1 MEETVTVRKVRRGQI
16 EAPAVVATPADLEV
30 RRMAEDLL
38 LAGERVPFPRRREA
52 GQITTGEGWYPTPV
66 YEEEATPGPFQG
78 EVIPLDVLEGA
89 LLLLDLEVREERV
102 PGILGGFQYEGT
114 RKLPLALQDPEVLE
128 VLEAL
133 GVGEGLLYYPEE
145 AFPSLKALEARFSG
159 PEGRASLEAFLIGEG
174 LAQTQEEAEGQALRF
189 LKALSTALRSLTEGP
204 VVGWGLVSSTGQV
217 VAWWG
222 QSE

>member
-1 MEETVTVRKVRRGQI
+1 MENNRRKVRRGQI

-30 RRMAEDLL
+30 RRMVENLL

-89 LLLLDLEVREERV
+89 LLLLDLEVREERA
-102 PGILGGFQYEGT
+102 PGVAGGFQYEGT
-114 RKLPLALQDPEVLE
+114 RNIPRPLQDEDILGA
-128 VLEAL
+128 LEAL
-133 GVGEGLLYYPEE
+133 GVEEGLLYYPEE
-145 AFPSLKALEARFSG
+145 ALPLMQGLLDTKEAFAARLLEAGFVQSEDEAAQSAARLAQALEAAIR
-159 PEGRASLEAFLIGEG
+159 
-174 LAQTQEEAEGQALRF
+174 TLR
-189 LKALSTALRSLTEGP
+189 EGP

-222 QSE
+222 QSER